1 MRAAVRVSCAARAC
15 AGFTLAEVLVALFV
29 VALGIAGAA
38 GVQATAMRAGQAAAR
53 MADGVQ
59 LAAALAERMR
69 ANPAAMALA
78 DANPYL
84 QLDYDADA
92 GPPPSGT
99 ACYGNADCDA
109 AQLAGFDLAE
119 AAHDLGARFAGARM
133 LACRDAS
140 APAASG
146 ESSWTCSGE
155 ASAPV
160 VIKLGWR
167 EPGEPAALPRV
178 ALPITGGNA
187 PVTAGSAPITAGS
200 APVAGG
206 GA

>member
-1 MRAAVRVSCAARAC
+1 MRTAVCIPCAVRAC

-38 GVQATAMRAGQAAAR
+38 SVQATALRAGQAAAR

-69 ANPAAMALA
+69 ANPAAMSLA
-78 DANPYL
+78 DAANPYL
-84 QLDYDADA
+84 ELDYDAAA
-92 GPPPSGT
+92 GPPPSG
-99 ACYGNADCDA
+99 AGCYGEANCDA
-109 AQLAGFDLAE
+109 ARLARFDLAE
-119 AAHDLGARFAGARM
+119 AVRELDSRFAGGRI
-133 LACRDAS
+133 LACRDAA
-140 APAASG
+140 APTSSGASSWSCSG
-146 ESSWTCSGE
+146 ES
-155 ASAPV
+155 SAPV

-167 EPGEPAALPRV
+167 EPGESAALPRV
-178 ALPITGGNA
+178 ALPVTG
-187 PVTAGSAPITAGS
+187 GS

>member
-1 MRAAVRVSCAARAC
+1 MHAAVRASRAE

-38 GVQATAMRAGQAAAR
+38 GVQAMALRSGRAAAR

-69 ANPAAMALA
+69 ANPAALA
-78 DANPYL
+78 DADNPYL
-84 QLDYDADA
+84 DLDYATDA
-92 GPPPSGT
+92 GPPPSGP
-99 ACYGNADCDA
+99 ACYGASACDTGE
-109 AQLAGFDLAE
+109 LARFDLAE
-119 AAHDLGARFAGARM
+119 AARELAVRFAGARI

-140 APAASG
+140 APGASG
-146 ESSWTCSGE
+146 EPSWSCSGE
-155 ASAPV
+155 AGAPL

-167 EPGEPAALPRV
+167 EADETAALPRV
-178 ALPITGGNA
+178 VLA
-187 PVTAGSAPITAGS
+187 
-200 APVAGG
+200 VAGG

>member
-1 MRAAVRVSCAARAC
+1 MRAAVPAIRAD

-38 GVQATAMRAGQAAAR
+38 GVQATALRAGQAAAR

-78 DANPYL
+78 DAANPYL
-84 QLDYDADA
+84 AFDYDTDA
-92 GPPPSGT
+92 GAPPAGT
-99 ACYGNADCDA
+99 GCYGDADCNA
-109 AQLAGFDLAE
+109 AALAHFDLAE
-119 AAHDLGARFAGARM
+119 AAHDLTARFTGGRI
-133 LACRDAS
+133 LACRDAA
-140 APAASG
+140 APGAPG
-146 ESSWTCSGE
+146 ESSWSCSGE
-155 ASAPV
+155 VGAPV

-178 ALPITGGNA
+178 ALP
-187 PVTAGSAPITAGS
+187 VT
-200 APVAGG
+200 GG

>member
-1 MRAAVRVSCAARAC
+1 MRAAVRWSCAARAC

-29 VALGIAGAA
+29 VALGVAGAA
-38 GVQATAMRAGQAAAR
+38 GVQAMALRSGRAAAR

-78 DANPYL
+78 DAANPYL
-84 QLDYDADA
+84 EFDYASEA
-92 GPPPSGT
+92 EPPPSS
-99 ACYGNADCDA
+99 ADCYGGTGCDA
-109 AQLAGFDLAE
+109 GQLARFDLAE
-119 AAHDLGARFAGARM
+119 AARELGARFAGGRI

-140 APAASG
+140 AAGVSG
-146 ESSWTCSGE
+146 EPSWSCSGE

-167 EPGEPAALPRV
+167 EPGEEAALPRV
-178 ALPITGGNA
+178 ALPVTG
-187 PVTAGSAPITAGS
+187 GS
-200 APVAGG
+200 APVARG

>member
-1 MRAAVRVSCAARAC
+1 MPAAVRATRAC
-15 AGFTLAEVLVALFV
+15 AGFTLAEMLVALFV

-38 GVQATAMRAGQAAAR
+38 GVQATALRSGRAAAR
-53 MADGVQ
+53 LADGVQ

-78 DANPYL
+78 DTDNPYL
-84 QLDYDADA
+84 ELDYATDA
-92 GPPPSGT
+92 GPPPSGP
-99 ACYGNADCDA
+99 ACYGGAACDA
-109 AQLAGFDLAE
+109 AQLARFDLAE
-119 AAHDLGARFAGARM
+119 AASELGARFASARI

-140 APAASG
+140 APGAAG
-146 ESSWTCSGE
+146 EASWSCSGE
-155 ASAPV
+155 AGAPV

-167 EPGEPAALPRV
+167 EPDEAAALPRV
-178 ALPITGGNA
+178 ALPVTGSTA
-187 PVTAGSAPITAGS
+187 PVTAGS

>member
-1 MRAAVRVSCAARAC
+1 MRAAVPATRAD
-15 AGFTLAEVLVALFV
+15 AGFTLVEVLVALFV
-29 VALGIAGAA
+29 VALGITGAA
-38 GVQATAMRAGQAAAR
+38 GVQATALRAGQAAAR

-78 DANPYL
+78 DAANPYL
-84 QLDYDADA
+84 QLDYATDAGAPPPAAGCYGDAD
-92 GPPPSGT
+92 
-99 ACYGNADCDA
+99 CNAA
-109 AQLAGFDLAE
+109 ALAHFDLAE
-119 AAHDLGARFAGARM
+119 AAHDLGARFTGGRI

-146 ESSWTCSGE
+146 ESSWSCSGE
-155 ASAPV
+155 ASAPI

-178 ALPITGGNA
+178 ALP
-187 PVTAGSAPITAGS
+187 VT
-200 APVAGG
+200 GG

>member
-1 MRAAVRVSCAARAC
+1 MHAAVRASRAE

-38 GVQATAMRAGQAAAR
+38 GVQAMALRSGRAAAR

-69 ANPAAMALA
+69 ANPAALALA
-78 DANPYL
+78 DADNPYL
-84 QLDYDADA
+84 QLDYATDT
-92 GPPPSGT
+92 GPPPSGP
-99 ACYGNADCDA
+99 ACYDASACDTGE
-109 AQLAGFDLAE
+109 LARFDLAE
-119 AAHDLGARFAGARM
+119 AARELKARFAGARI

-140 APAASG
+140 ASDPSG
-146 ESSWTCSGE
+146 EPSWSCSSE
-155 ASAPV
+155 AGAPL

-167 EPGEPAALPRV
+167 EADEAAALPRV
-178 ALPITGGNA
+178 VLPM
-187 PVTAGSAPITAGS
+187 TAGST
-200 APVAGG
+200 PVAGG

>member
-1 MRAAVRVSCAARAC
+1 MRAAVRCTCARRC

-38 GVQATAMRAGQAAAR
+38 GVQAMALRSARAAAR
-53 MADGVQ
+53 LADGVQ

-69 ANPAAMALA
+69 ANPSAMALA
-78 DANPYL
+78 DSDNPYL
-84 QLDYDADA
+84 QLDYATDA
-92 GPPPSGT
+92 GPPPSST
-99 ACYGNADCDA
+99 ACYGDTVCDA
-109 AQLAGFDLAE
+109 GQLARFDLAE
-119 AAHDLGARFAGARM
+119 AAHELGARFAGGRI

-140 APAASG
+140 APGASG
-146 ESSWTCSGE
+146 EPSWSCTGD

-167 EPGEPAALPRV
+167 EPGEAAALPRV
-178 ALPITGGNA
+178 ALP
-187 PVTAGSAPITAGS
+187 
-200 APVAGG
+200 VAGG

>member
-1 MRAAVRVSCAARAC
+1 MCAAVRVACAIRAE

-38 GVQATAMRAGQAAAR
+38 GVQATALRAGQAAAR

-78 DANPYL
+78 DVANPYL
-84 QLDYDADA
+84 QLDYDTDA
-92 GPPPSGT
+92 GAAQPGDG
-99 ACYGNADCDA
+99 CYGDTDCDA
-109 AQLAGFDLAE
+109 GQLADFDLAE
-119 AAHDLGARFAGARM
+119 TTHALRSRFAGGRI

-140 APAASG
+140 APDASG
-146 ESSWTCSGE
+146 ASPWSCSGD

-178 ALPITGGNA
+178 LL
-187 PVTAGSAPITAGS
+187 
-200 APVAGG
+200 PVAGG
-206 GA
+206 GT